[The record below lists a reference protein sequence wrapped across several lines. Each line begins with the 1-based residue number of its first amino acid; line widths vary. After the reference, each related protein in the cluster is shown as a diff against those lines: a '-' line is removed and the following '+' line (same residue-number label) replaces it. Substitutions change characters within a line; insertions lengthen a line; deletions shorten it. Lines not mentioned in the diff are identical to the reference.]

1 MSQSSDDSLISN
13 SLSSQST
20 DSDYIP
26 SQTPETEDYTSYES
40 EAGQSLSDTSDNSL
54 ISNSLSSQST
64 DSDYIPSQ
72 TPETEDYTSYESEAG
87 QSLSSETLSEA
98 GNEVGQSLQSLTPAE
113 SEYSTDSGSYDYSSL
128 E

>member
-1 MSQSSDDSLISN
+1 MSESSETESLISN

-40 EAGQSLSDTSDNSL
+40 SELQTPTDSEY
-54 ISNSLSSQST
+54 SLSS
-64 DSDYIPSQ
+64 
-72 TPETEDYTSYESEAG
+72 
-87 QSLSSETLSEA
+87 
-98 GNEVGQSLQSLTPAE
+98 
-113 SEYSTDSGSYDYSSL
+113 SL

>member
-1 MSQSSDDSLISN
+1 MSQSSESDSSDSIS
-13 SLSSQST
+13 
-20 DSDYIP
+20 DSI
-26 SQTPETEDYTSYES
+26 S
-40 EAGQSLSDTSDNSL
+40 EAGQSL
-54 ISNSLSSQST
+54 ISNSS

-87 QSLSSETLSEA
+87 QSLSSEPLSEA
-98 GNEVGQSLQSLTPAE
+98 GHGETGRSLSLTPAE

>member
-1 MSQSSDDSLISN
+1 MSSVENSIYTSGSESVN

-40 EAGQSLSDTSDNSL
+40 
-54 ISNSLSSQST
+54 
-64 DSDYIPSQ
+64 
-72 TPETEDYTSYESEAG
+72 SEP
-87 QSLSSETLSEA
+87 
-98 GNEVGQSLQSLTPAE
+98 LTPTE
-113 SEYSTDSGSYDYSSL
+113 SEYSTDSGYSLSSSL